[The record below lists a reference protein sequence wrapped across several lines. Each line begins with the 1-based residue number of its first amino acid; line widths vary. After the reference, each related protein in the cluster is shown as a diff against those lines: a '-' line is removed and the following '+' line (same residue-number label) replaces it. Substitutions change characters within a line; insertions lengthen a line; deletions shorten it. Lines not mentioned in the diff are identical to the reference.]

1 MLNPSISTGSA
12 DPWVGITQT
21 SDSAPGALSD
31 TCALLAL
38 MVHNQSANQA
48 GSKTDVQLD
57 FEKMKELKKE
67 LADAMERAKE
77 AAEHSSFFGFLGKVF
92 GSDIAQI
99 AGAVAAVAAVVAT
112 GGAAAPLILVAVS
125 AALEEGA
132 KLGPKLGIDPKIC
145 LAISLVGAA
154 VGLCSGVGS
163 AQATGTVVTVAK
175 GVKVGAECVEQGGV
189 ATGAVLGYVSQH
201 YESQKL
207 GFQADATGYQAQDDA
222 TNMDLDTAIALI
234 RQSLQTEQ
242 RETSTV
248 SAIIQNNYQAN
259 TAISERI

>member
-1 MLNPSISTGSA
+1 MLSPAISTVPA
-12 DPWVGITQT
+12 DPWTSITLST
-21 SDSAPGALSD
+21 DAAPGALSD

-38 MVHNQSANQA
+38 MVHSQAANQS

-57 FEKMKELKKE
+57 FEKMKELKQE
-67 LADAMERAKE
+67 LADAIEKAKE
-77 AAEHSSFFGFLGKVF
+77 AAQHSSFFGFLSKVF

-99 AGAVAAVAAVVAT
+99 AGAVAAIAAVVAT

-145 LAISLVGAA
+145 IAISLVGAA
-154 VGLCSGVGS
+154 VGLCTGLGS
-163 AQATGTVVTVAK
+163 AEAVGTLGTIAK
-175 GVKVGAECVEQGGV
+175 GVKIGAECVEQSAT

-201 YESQKL
+201 YDSRNL
-207 GFQADATGYQAQDDA
+207 GFQADATGYQAEDDA
-222 TNMDLDTAIALI
+222 TRMELDSAIALL

-242 RETSTV
+242 REISTV
-248 SAIIQNNYQAN
+248 SAIIQNNSQAN
-259 TAISERI
+259 TAISGRI